1 MLKKE
6 YQLTT
11 TPDVLE
17 MFEDLL
23 EETCLAISA
32 VELLGEFLQE
42 VLEPGSVWDD
52 EEQDQEEEEDDDD
65 NEQSPVCTGQGPV
78 SPSVNQVSSQGSSD
92 KPMAWIEMKRL
103 EMGMD
108 IAVEHVMEQTK
119 KLTGKNQQALR
130 GEFSEWIDGNTNP
143 EDQEWMNHNDW

>member
-11 TPDVLE
+11 PPDVLE
-17 MFEDLL
+17 VFEDLL
-23 EETCLAISA
+23 DETCLAISA
-32 VELLGEFLQE
+32 VEALGEFLQE

-52 EEQDQEEEEDDDD
+52 EEQDQEEEEDDD
-65 NEQSPVCTGQGPV
+65 NEQSPVCTGQSSV
-78 SPSVNQVSSQGSSD
+78 SHSSINHQSSD

-143 EDQEWMNHNDW
+143 EDQEWMNNNDW